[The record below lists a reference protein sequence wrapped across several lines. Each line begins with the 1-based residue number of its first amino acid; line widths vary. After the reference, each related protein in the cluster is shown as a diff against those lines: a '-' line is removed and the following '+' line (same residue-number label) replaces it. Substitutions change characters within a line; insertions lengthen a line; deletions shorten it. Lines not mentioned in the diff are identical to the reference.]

1 MNRCIVKKCTSH
13 YVECWMERNEQFHDP
28 DKQRKYMLEWTETL
42 ETKIL
47 QSNKVNAI
55 RCLRQNV
62 VRVEDKTTKY
72 LQLRNRYL
80 MKVLKDD
87 KEDERNGDV
96 RSYFNIED

>member
-1 MNRCIVKKCTSH
+1 
-13 YVECWMERNEQFHDP
+13 MERNEQFHDP
-28 DKQRKYMLEWTETL
+28 DKQRKYVLEWTETL

-96 RSYFNIED
+96 RSYFNIEDEVE